1 MINIGIIGA
10 GHMGSAMIAGWL
22 QSETIKVHVM
32 CRQPLTLP
40 VKYYSETEYQDFI
53 DAVDIIF
60 IAVKP
65 KDWTNLAQ
73 HLHTE
78 KLKVSLM
85 AGVLL
90 ADLTLSDNN
99 WARIMPNLPVS
110 KGLGCIAIYHNLVSH
125 DELLEQ
131 ALKPLG
137 NCIMLSEEQQINSF
151 TALAGSGPAWIW
163 HYASIW
169 QNTAVKLGF
178 DKTTAREIVLSTI
191 AGALAI
197 SSDKEFIDLC
207 QQVASKGGTTEAGL
221 AQLAQGQNLEQAI
234 LAARDKANELGQA

>member
-1 MINIGIIGA
+1 
-10 GHMGSAMIAGWL
+10 MGSAMIAGWI
-22 QSETIKVHVM
+22 QSESIKVHVM
-32 CRQPLTLP
+32 SRKPLSLP
-40 VKYYSETEYQDFI
+40 VKHYQETEYNDFI

-65 KDWTNLAQ
+65 KDWPKIAQ
-73 HLHTE
+73 HLHTD

-85 AGVLL
+85 AGVMLS
-90 ADLTLSDNN
+90 DLTLTDNN

-110 KGLGCIAIYHNLVSH
+110 KGLGCIAIYRNLVSH
-125 DELLEQ
+125 DKLLEQ

-137 NCIMLSEEQQINSF
+137 SCILLSDEQQINSF
-151 TALAGSGPAWIW
+151 TAIAGSGPAWLW

-169 QNTAVKLGF
+169 QDSAIKLGF
-178 DKTTAREIVLSTI
+178 DKSVAREIVLSTI

-197 SSDKEFIDLC
+197 SSDKEFIDLY

-221 AQLAQGQNLEQAI
+221 AQLEQGKNLEQAI